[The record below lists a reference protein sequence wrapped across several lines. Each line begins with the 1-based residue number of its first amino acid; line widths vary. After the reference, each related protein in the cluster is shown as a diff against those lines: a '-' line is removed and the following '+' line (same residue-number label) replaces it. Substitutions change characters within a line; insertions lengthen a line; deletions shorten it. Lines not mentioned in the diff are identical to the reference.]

1 MSYVNN
7 TKQTTMF
14 QTTPQTHSIIK
25 TEILVT
31 LDGFLKVWLIII
43 NNILDIV
50 RRIKKK
56 KKSLLSSMVSLIVA
70 SLLIFSASHTCLLL
84 SSSLVSSLLFCLM
97 LFCLLGKVTTDAS
110 LRVLFFAFLYICLKK
125 KLIWAMAI
133 GLICLLHF
141 LNQFGAFGL
150 HLKARN
156 KQKNLNFP
164 L

>member
-56 KKSLLSSMVSLIVA
+56 KKSLLSSMVSLTVA
-70 SLLIFSASHTCLLL
+70 SLSIFSASHTRLLL

-97 LFCLLGKVTTDAS
+97 LFCLLGKVTTNAS
-110 LRVLFFAFLYICLKK
+110 LRVFFAFLCICLKK
-125 KLIWAMAI
+125 NFNLGYGYWADLFI
-133 GLICLLHF
+133 TFFKSVRGLWAPF
-141 LNQFGAFGL
+141 EGS
-150 HLKARN
+150 K
-156 KQKNLNFP
+156 
-164 L
+164 